1 MTKRKTQLPSVRADE
16 EAKEKIK
23 LQAKQNEE
31 RDRLV
36 RAMRMTFKTPHGMIV
51 LDWLMKECGYNQP
64 ILGADAHGD
73 IDEKRTVYG
82 AMRLNLYLKLRK
94 FLTFNILK
102 EVEYHE

>member
-1 MTKRKTQLPSVRADE
+1 MTKRKTQLPSVRADA
-16 EAKEKIK
+16 EAKEKAD
-23 LQAKQNEE
+23 LQAKKNEE
-31 RDRLV
+31 HDRLV
-36 RAMRMTFKTPHGMIV
+36 RAMRMTFNTAHGKIV
-51 LDWLMKECGYNQP
+51 LAWLMKECGYNQP